1 MRGKQDSYHCQ
12 LESFHKQSKICLC
25 IYIFILAPKFTKV
38 FPAQRAGSS
47 FLHPFLYPRDNI
59 YRGISCGI
67 QNVQTSHNSKIRDK
81 LQGGMIY
88 NNRYPILKGPLGTG
102 SSYLGPFLRPPSVQ
116 NLLDVLIST

>member
-47 FLHPFLYPRDNI
+47 FLHAFYIIEII
-59 YRGISCGI
+59 YRERRFRHGI
-67 QNVQTSHNSKIRDK
+67 QNVQTSHRSKIRDK

-88 NNRYPILKGPLGTG
+88 NNRYHILEG
-102 SSYLGPFLRPPSVQ
+102 SYLGAICPKLVGMYLSPPES
-116 NLLDVLIST
+116 SF